1 MDPLNRLRRR
11 MSKLT
16 PTYLDE
22 QPEPTYEEVCREI
35 TAINKQQSAFLRLP
49 VSLRERIY
57 GYVLGG
63 VQIRLAV
70 YYRLTDAQVSAI
82 ANIRVY
88 FAYEDLIYYP
98 ALGQQGS
105 SVNLSKHLMA
115 TLKVL
120 GLLRGLRRITFEW
133 AGSHEWGHEWPMVEG
148 RVYFLI
154 TEELERIRGV
164 PDIEVLVFGG
174 NETTGSDAYPGPV
187 VDDTRRLVAFK
198 L

>member
-1 MDPLNRLRRR
+1 M
-11 MSKLT
+11 
-16 PTYLDE
+16 
-22 QPEPTYEEVCREI
+22 Q
-35 TAINKQQSAFLRLP
+35 
-49 VSLRERIY
+49 
-57 GYVLGG
+57 
-63 VQIRLAV
+63 LAV

-82 ANIRVY
+82 TNIRVY

-120 GLLRGLRRITFEW
+120 GLMRGLRRITFEW
-133 AGSHEWGHEWPMVEG
+133 AGPYKWGYEWPMVEG

-164 PDIEVLVFGG
+164 PDIGVLVIGG
-174 NETTGSDAYPGPV
+174 KETTESNAHPGSV
-187 VDDTRRLVAFK
+187 VDDTRRLVSFE